1 MASLSS
7 AGIGSGLDVNTI
19 VAKLVAAERAPAD
32 NRINRLE
39 TTTKAQ
45 ISAFGS
51 IKAALSGLESALKKL
66 DGAGSLPGRKATV
79 GADAGFAASASSTAA
94 TGTYSVVVDQLAT
107 AHKLQS
113 AAAAKDTQIGN
124 GTLTIQ
130 VGSGDS
136 FDITIEPGKGT
147 LNDIRSAINAQGVGK
162 GVSATIVRGDAGDVL
177 VLSSTKTG
185 SEGAMTITSS
195 GGDGGLSVLN
205 TSGGTLT
212 VAAAAQDAQVT
223 VDGISRTVSSNHITD
238 MIDGVT
244 LDLTKAKPGESF
256 SLEVTS
262 DPSTLKAS
270 MLSVVSAYNT
280 ALSAIRTQSAAGGE
294 GAVAGALSGD
304 SMTRGIQQSL
314 RNAIGG
320 SYSDLAEM
328 GFKTA
333 VDGSLSLDGAKFD
346 AAMAADPGKIKAV
359 FGEEGSLGKGM
370 RDMLHNYL
378 GDQGTLTDRT
388 KGLNDRLKS
397 ATQQRTDLDAR
408 MSRVEAA
415 YLRQFTALDTMMA
428 KMQSTS
434 NYLAQQLGQIS
445 NSK

>member
-1 MASLSS
+1 MAISS
-7 AGIGSGLDVNTI
+7 AGIGSGLNVESI
-19 VAKLVAAERAPAD
+19 VSQLVAAERAPAD
-32 NRINRLE
+32 NRISRLE
-39 TTTKAQ
+39 STTKAQ

-66 DGAGSLPGRKATV
+66 DGASSLPGRKATV
-79 GADAGFAASASSTAA
+79 GTDAGFTATASSSAA
-94 TGTYSVVVDQLAT
+94 LGTYSVVVDQLAS

-130 VGSGDS
+130 VGSEDS

-147 LNDIRSAINAQGVGK
+147 LSDIRSAINAQGAGK

-177 VLSSTKTG
+177 VLSSSKVG
-185 SEGAMTITSS
+185 SEGAMTITAS
-195 GGDGGLSVLN
+195 GGDNGLNVLN
-205 TSGGTLT
+205 TTGGTMT

-244 LDLTKAKPGESF
+244 LDLTKAKPGDSF
-256 SLEVTS
+256 SLDVTS

-270 MLSVVSAYNT
+270 VLSVVSAYNT
-280 ALSAIRTQSAAGGE
+280 ALSALRTQSAAGGE
-294 GAVAGALSGD
+294 GKVAGALSGD
-304 SMTRGIQQSL
+304 SITRGMQQSL

-320 SYSDLAEM
+320 NYSALTDL
-328 GFKTA
+328 GLKTA

-346 AAMAADPGKIKAV
+346 AAMLADPGKVKAV
-359 FGEEGSLGKGM
+359 FGDEAAFGKGM

-378 GDQGTLTDRT
+378 GDQGLLTDRT
-388 KGLNDRLKS
+388 KSLDERMKS
-397 ATQQRTDLDAR
+397 VTQQRTDLNAR
-408 MSRVEAA
+408 MDRVEAA
-415 YLRQFTALDTMMA
+415 YRRQFTALDAMMA

-434 NYLAQQLGQIS
+434 SYLTQQLGQLS
-445 NSK
+445 NSQ